1 MQKKVIL
8 EQHDTL
14 VTLIAVQDI
23 LIIFKYFSSQDIPI
37 RDRTFSDFGDFGEN
51 CSILVEIQSEKMKNI
66 RKGQKRSQN
75 LPKYLYRT
83 IIQARTIIEQEL
95 ISLQDTY

>member
-1 MQKKVIL
+1 M
-8 EQHDTL
+8 
-14 VTLIAVQDI
+14 
-23 LIIFKYFSSQDIPI
+23 IF
-37 RDRTFSDFGDFGEN
+37 GNFGEN
-51 CSILVEIQSEKMKNI
+51 CFILVEIQSERVKNI
-66 RKGQKRSQN
+66 RKGQKISQN